1 MVSNILPLLVGLRF
15 AKARRQRM
23 MAKFISLSS
32 IFGIALGC
40 IVLIV
45 GLSAM
50 NGFERE
56 LNHRILG
63 VVPSAR
69 IFNPQGYI
77 HDASNVIATLKTEKD
92 IVGVTPNVLIN
103 GLLSNGVKFKASQ
116 IRGVDVNSES
126 DVVAVDE
133 FISHKDGLKVLSNKD
148 NGTAAFPII
157 LGNQIMKK
165 LSVQVGDN
173 VELMI
178 ANFDTNGK
186 ISSPISTKFKV
197 VASFKIGGELDAAMS
212 FIDIND
218 ARKILNISD
227 NSVTDISL
235 RVADNFKAYAQ
246 AYHAAAIA
254 SSSFDQNFYLSSWER
269 EHGYIYNDIQLVRTI
284 LYLALFLI
292 ISVASFNIISCLIMA
307 INDKRSEIAILMSL
321 GYSKRSVMQTFIVQG
336 MLMGGVGVVIGSVVG
351 VFSAIYLT
359 QIVEFLQMVFG
370 FKILN
375 EEVYYISFIPSEFK
389 YMDLLLVV
397 GVTIVIT
404 FISTIVPAFFAT
416 RIKPARELAGK

>member
-1 MVSNILPLLVGLRF
+1 MVSKILPLLVGLRF

-50 NGFERE
+50 NGFEKE

-69 IFNPQGYI
+69 IFNPQGYV
-77 HDASNVIATLKTEKD
+77 HDASEVVATLKTDKY

-116 IRGVDVNSES
+116 IRGVDVNSEKN
-126 DVVAVDE
+126 VVAVDE
-133 FISHKDGLKVLSNKD
+133 FISHEDGLKVLSYKED
-148 NGTAAFPII
+148 GSGGYPII

-178 ANFDTNGK
+178 ANFDTSGK

-197 VASFKIGGELDAAMS
+197 VASFKIGGELDAAIS

-218 ARKILNISD
+218 ARKILNIPD
-227 NSVTDISL
+227 NTVTDISL
-235 RVADNFKAYAQ
+235 RVVDNFNAYAQ
-246 AYHAAAIA
+246 AYHAAAIVA
-254 SSSFDQNFYLSSWER
+254 SRFDQNFYLSSWER
-269 EHGYIYNDIQLVRTI
+269 EHGHIYNDIQLVRTI

-321 GYSKRSVMQTFIVQG
+321 GYNKRAVMQTFIVQG
-336 MLMGGVGVVIGSVVG
+336 MLMGCVGVVIGSVVG
-351 VFSAIYLT
+351 VVCAIYLT
-359 QIVEFLQMVFG
+359 QIVEFLQMVLG

-397 GVTIVIT
+397 SVTIVIT
-404 FISTIVPAFFAT
+404 FMSTIVPAFFAT